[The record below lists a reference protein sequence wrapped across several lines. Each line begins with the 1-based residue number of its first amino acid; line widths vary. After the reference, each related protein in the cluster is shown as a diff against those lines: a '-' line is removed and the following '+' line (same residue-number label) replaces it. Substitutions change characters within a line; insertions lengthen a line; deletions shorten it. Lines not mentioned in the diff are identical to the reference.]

1 MTPRD
6 GFPNAFGLGLSGWG
20 FRAGAFGPPKA
31 CGRGPWLAMPGIA
44 TPRAPG
50 RKPQPGAWGEAVS
63 RGHYQ
68 RSLV

>member
-20 FRAGAFGPPKA
+20 FRAAQGLWTGPMARDAGASPRHA
-31 CGRGPWLAMPGIA
+31 LLAANPNLE
-44 TPRAPG
+44 
-50 RKPQPGAWGEAVS
+50 AWGEAVS
-63 RGHYQ
+63 MGHYQ